1 MCNSKEQNFIGS
13 LLDTNRGYNYYVDW
27 ENAKD
32 YEKYIIEL
40 SALDC
45 LIRIEQDKFKDM
57 FVELLKKV
65 PTVILTFPY
74 LFALSKAER
83 VSLNRSNANQLKL
96 VGTEL
101 DSEDFQE
108 YSFSVEDTKNMTI
121 SKINEYYNFFVQMGL
136 ENLFVNMLNKST
148 IDYVI
153 GVLVGLDSNGRKNR
167 GGEAFELACEPLIK
181 KITQKYNL
189 ELICQKKFSILSE
202 HINISEDIA
211 NRKADFII
219 HNKDFSKVLNIE
231 VNFFNGTGSKP
242 EEIIDSYINRQN
254 DLKANN
260 IRFALI
266 TDGSCWK
273 QAKNQ
278 LSKGFRHLDCLSNYK
293 TLKNGTIEKLIKD
306 IFC

>member
-1 MCNSKEQNFIGS
+1 MCNKGDSFINS
-13 LLDTNRGYNYYVDW
+13 LLDTNRGYNYYVNWDNIN
-27 ENAKD
+27 EYD
-32 YEKYIIEL
+32 KYKVEL
-40 SALDC
+40 SAMDV
-45 LIRIEQDKFKDM
+45 LIRVQQNKFKEV
-57 FVELLKKV
+57 FINLLTKV

-74 LFALSKAER
+74 LFALSKQER
-83 VSLNRSNANQLKL
+83 INLNKSNKNKLKL

-108 YSFSVEDTKNMTI
+108 YSFSITDTKNLTLN
-121 SKINEYYNFFVQMGL
+121 KINNYYNFFVQMGL

-167 GGEAFELACEPLIK
+167 GGEAFELACEPLIR

-189 ELICQKKFSILSE
+189 ELMCQKKFSILSE

-266 TDGSCWK
+266 TDGSCWR

-293 TLKNGTIEKLIKD
+293 TLKNGIIEKYIKD

>member
-1 MCNSKEQNFIGS
+1 MCNKEDSFINS
-13 LLDTNRGYNYYVDW
+13 LLDTNRGYNYYVNWDNIN
-27 ENAKD
+27 EYD
-32 YEKYIIEL
+32 KYKVEL
-40 SALDC
+40 SAMDV
-45 LIRIEQDKFKDM
+45 LIRVQQNKFKEV
-57 FVELLKKV
+57 FINLLSKV

-74 LFALSKAER
+74 LFALSKQER
-83 VSLNRSNANQLKL
+83 INLNKSNKNKLKL

-108 YSFSVEDTKNMTI
+108 YSFSITDTKNLTLN
-121 SKINEYYNFFVQMGL
+121 KINNYYNFFVQMGL

-167 GGEAFELACEPLIK
+167 GGEAFELACEPLIR

-189 ELICQKKFSILSE
+189 ELMCQKKFSILSE

-266 TDGSCWK
+266 TDGSCWR

-293 TLKNGTIEKLIKD
+293 TLKNGIIEKYIKD

>member
-1 MCNSKEQNFIGS
+1 
-13 LLDTNRGYNYYVDW
+13 
-27 ENAKD
+27 
-32 YEKYIIEL
+32 
-40 SALDC
+40 
-45 LIRIEQDKFKDM
+45 
-57 FVELLKKV
+57 
-65 PTVILTFPY
+65 
-74 LFALSKAER
+74 
-83 VSLNRSNANQLKL
+83 
-96 VGTEL
+96 
-101 DSEDFQE
+101 
-108 YSFSVEDTKNMTI
+108 MTI

-293 TLKNGTIEKLIKD
+293 TLKNGTIEKFIKD